1 MTAAE
6 LSAHLTAQQISAEYL
21 ARVLGVS
28 GRAVRM
34 WLAGDRAVPEPVAKL
49 VRLVD
54 SGAVTH
60 AAVER
65 A

>member
-1 MTAAE
+1 MTPVE
-6 LSAHLTAQQISAEYL
+6 LSAHLAAHKISAEYL

-34 WLAGDRAVPEPVAKL
+34 WLAGDRAVPEPVVKL
-49 VRLVD
+49 VRLIN
-54 SGAVTH
+54 SGVVTH